1 MNDQVNEQT
10 TAYLSITFRDKTG
23 AVQAPVSVS
32 YRIDDVSSG
41 RAVREDT
48 EVAPNGTVEIVLTP
62 SDNTMIDP
70 LLPRE
75 QRRVTIVAR
84 YGNDDGIRS
93 HFVYLVNNLPGVP
106 NV

>member
-10 TAYLSITFRDKTG
+10 TAYLSITFRDKAG

-32 YRIDDVSSG
+32 YRIDDVGSG
-41 RAVREDT
+41 HSIREET

-62 SDNTMIDP
+62 SDNSMVNV

-75 QRRVTIVAR
+75 QRRVTVVAR